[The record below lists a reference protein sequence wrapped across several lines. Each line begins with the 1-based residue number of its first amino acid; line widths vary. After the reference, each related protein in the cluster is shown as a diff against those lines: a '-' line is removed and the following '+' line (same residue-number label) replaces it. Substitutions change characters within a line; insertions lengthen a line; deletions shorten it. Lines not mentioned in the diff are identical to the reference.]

1 MLVCVAKVYL
11 KKINPSQI
19 SEIQDVNVVVSSLRS
34 CKLTN
39 ENNCYIYTIGL
50 IRQFFFKIKLTKK
63 KQLLHIY

>member
-1 MLVCVAKVYL
+1 MLVCVAKVYFQ
-11 KKINPSQI
+11 KINPSQI

-50 IRQFFFKIKLTKK
+50 IR
-63 KQLLHIY
+63 